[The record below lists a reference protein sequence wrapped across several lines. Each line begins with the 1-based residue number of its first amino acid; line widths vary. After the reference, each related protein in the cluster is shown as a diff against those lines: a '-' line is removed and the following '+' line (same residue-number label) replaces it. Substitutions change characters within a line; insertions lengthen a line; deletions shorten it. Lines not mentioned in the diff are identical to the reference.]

1 MNNSSITF
9 VTGCAIS
16 QSNFYLTSNLD
27 SLDTWD
33 LFSKTFI
40 YKHQS
45 NEWVGIDLDGW
56 KVISVAFFE
65 NSGVSSLL
73 ALEQDGDLGIFQENK
88 NRLQK
93 IREIDDSKIQGQF
106 NRIRV
111 IDNLLYVCGD
121 GSQIYVNHNEDWRA
135 LGIDFSEEV
144 LNIPKTDELNMDL
157 ELSFDINLYDINGF
171 NSNDIYICG
180 IKKNEGFISY
190 YNGSSWNVIERIT
203 PSPLYGI
210 TICPDKENI
219 IISGAYGTLIKGNF
233 KDGFKNLKNIS
244 INSTFYSTAYY
255 KDKLYIASEDGLYIY
270 AEGIYQLVD
279 AIKDIKGITSIEEKE
294 GILWVLSYKKL
305 IRFNGEVWE
314 RITHPLNDP
323 IDHQFTNNVRGREHC
338 PRSGYWYTTAK
349 KNSRRFFNQGDIFP
363 DFESDWG
370 DVYWQFDGED

>member
-73 ALEQDGDLGIFQENK
+73 ALEQDGDLGIFQGNN

-121 GSQIYVNHNEDWRA
+121 GSQIYVNHNEYWRA

-180 IKKNEGFISY
+180 IKKMKVSY
-190 YNGSSWNVIERIT
+190 PIIMDHLGM
-203 PSPLYGI
+203 LL
-210 TICPDKENI
+210 KE
-219 IISGAYGTLIKGNF
+219 
-233 KDGFKNLKNIS
+233 
-244 INSTFYSTAYY
+244 
-255 KDKLYIASEDGLYIY
+255 
-270 AEGIYQLVD
+270 
-279 AIKDIKGITSIEEKE
+279 
-294 GILWVLSYKKL
+294 
-305 IRFNGEVWE
+305 
-314 RITHPLNDP
+314 
-323 IDHQFTNNVRGREHC
+323 
-338 PRSGYWYTTAK
+338 
-349 KNSRRFFNQGDIFP
+349 
-363 DFESDWG
+363 
-370 DVYWQFDGED
+370 

>member
-65 NSGVSSLL
+65 NSEVSSLL

-93 IREIDDSKIQGQF
+93 IRAIDDSKIQGQF

-121 GSQIYVNHNEDWRA
+121 GSQIYMNHNEDWRA

-144 LNIPKTDELNMDL
+144 LNIPKTDELNMGL

-171 NSNDIYICG
+171 NSNNIYICG
-180 IKKNEGFISY
+180 VKKNEGFISY

-203 PSPLYGI
+203 PSPLCGI
-210 TICPDKENI
+210 TTCPDKENI
-219 IISGAYGTLIKGNF
+219 IISGAYGTLIMGNF

-255 KDKLYIASEDGLYIY
+255 KDNLYIASEDGLYIY
-270 AEGIYQLVD
+270 TEGTYQLVD

-294 GILWVLSYKKL
+294 GVLWVLSYKKL

-314 RITHPLNDP
+314 RIKHPLNDP

-338 PRSGYWYTTAK
+338 L
-349 KNSRRFFNQGDIFP
+349 
-363 DFESDWG
+363 
-370 DVYWQFDGED
+370 

>member
-56 KVISVAFFE
+56 KVISVAFFD
-65 NSGVSSLL
+65 NLGVSSLL
-73 ALEQDGDLGIFQENK
+73 ALEQDGDLCIFQENK

-135 LGIDFSEEV
+135 LGIGFSEEV
-144 LNIPKTDELNMDL
+144 LNIPVYPFST
-157 ELSFDINLYDINGF
+157 
-171 NSNDIYICG
+171 
-180 IKKNEGFISY
+180 
-190 YNGSSWNVIERIT
+190 VIF
-203 PSPLYGI
+203 
-210 TICPDKENI
+210 I
-219 IISGAYGTLIKGNF
+219 II
-233 KDGFKNLKNIS
+233 NIDS
-244 INSTFYSTAYY
+244 FH
-255 KDKLYIASEDGLYIY
+255 LL
-270 AEGIYQLVD
+270 
-279 AIKDIKGITSIEEKE
+279 
-294 GILWVLSYKKL
+294 
-305 IRFNGEVWE
+305 
-314 RITHPLNDP
+314 
-323 IDHQFTNNVRGREHC
+323 
-338 PRSGYWYTTAK
+338 
-349 KNSRRFFNQGDIFP
+349 
-363 DFESDWG
+363 
-370 DVYWQFDGED
+370 